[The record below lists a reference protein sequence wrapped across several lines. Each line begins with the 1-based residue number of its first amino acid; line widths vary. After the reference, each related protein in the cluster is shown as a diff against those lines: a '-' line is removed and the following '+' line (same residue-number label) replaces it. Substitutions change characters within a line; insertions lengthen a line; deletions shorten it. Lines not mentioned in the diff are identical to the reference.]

1 MDMDKL
7 RDSVNIAAVI
17 GSRIPLTQRGH
28 EYVALCPFHDEQS
41 PSFYVLPQKQFFHC
55 FGCSVSGDVVAFLQQ
70 FDGISFLEACEV
82 LSHQPASP
90 LPMRPGLKA
99 SSKEQD
105 WISEVPPDTD
115 PRPVSMTTR
124 NHGEVTASWCYKTLE
139 GAVWG
144 YAARYEIVRDGVT
157 KKAVLQWTYGKSADE
172 TTARWA
178 CKHFSRLRPLYGLE
192 HLYQP
197 DKQVLIV
204 EGEKTVEA
212 ARVLFPTMVVVT
224 WPGGASAAKY
234 ADWAPLTEREC
245 VMLPDADPEG
255 KAAGL
260 WICDHLDTLGCSVRM
275 ITPEPSRAKGWDMAD
290 ALADQWGPTEA
301 VRWAKANI
309 TEHVPTTTPAN
320 APAEVIA
327 TPPSPFSEDA
337 LAQRFA
343 ELHHE
348 NMRYVKVWGSW
359 IIWRDHRWAKDERDE
374 VHEAVRT
381 LLCEAVNWE
390 AGVLMPESGRRKIN
404 TLHMVRAVGC
414 FAGFNPAIAAT
425 VDQWDADPWLLATPA
440 GTIDLRTGGLRLS
453 RREDYQLQCTT
464 VAPSDGA
471 CPVWNK
477 FLDEVTGHDGELITY
492 LQRLM
497 GYSLTGLTV
506 EQTLAFFYGTGGN
519 GKGVFLSTVRAILGN
534 YATVAP
540 MATFT
545 ESKTERH
552 PTDVAGLQGVRLV
565 MAQETEEGR
574 RWAES
579 LIKSM
584 TGGDPIKARFMRQDY
599 FEFIPKFKLVF
610 AGNHKPALR
619 SVDEAMRRR
628 MHIVPWTVTIAA
640 EQRDPLLCEKLKVE
654 YPAILQWMIDGCLA
668 WQQRGLAAP
677 AQVIAATEDYMQ
689 AEDALAEW
697 LEQQC
702 ILAPEQSVSSQDIY
716 QNYVTWCEQTHEFSW
731 SHKRLVSNLT
741 TRGITL
747 CKLGKIRSLIG
758 IGLKLPVPSS
768 TVPTW

>member
-115 PRPVSMTTR
+115 PRPASMTTR

-172 TTARWA
+172 TTSRWA

-275 ITPEPSRAKGWDMAD
+275 ITPNRREPR
-290 ALADQWGPTEA
+290 
-301 VRWAKANI
+301 
-309 TEHVPTTTPAN
+309 
-320 APAEVIA
+320 
-327 TPPSPFSEDA
+327 
-337 LAQRFA
+337 
-343 ELHHE
+343 
-348 NMRYVKVWGSW
+348 
-359 IIWRDHRWAKDERDE
+359 
-374 VHEAVRT
+374 
-381 LLCEAVNWE
+381 
-390 AGVLMPESGRRKIN
+390 
-404 TLHMVRAVGC
+404 
-414 FAGFNPAIAAT
+414 
-425 VDQWDADPWLLATPA
+425 A
-440 GTIDLRTGGLRLS
+440 GTWRMRWPTNGGRLKRCAGQKPTSPSMCRPPPQRTHPPRSSPRHRPRSAKMRWPNGLPS
-453 RREDYQLQCTT
+453 YTT
-464 VAPSDGA
+464 RICGMSKSGD
-471 CPVWNK
+471 
-477 FLDEVTGHDGELITY
+477 
-492 LQRLM
+492 R
-497 GYSLTGLTV
+497 GL
-506 EQTLAFFYGTGGN
+506 FG
-519 GKGVFLSTVRAILGN
+519 
-534 YATVAP
+534 
-540 MATFT
+540 
-545 ESKTERH
+545 
-552 PTDVAGLQGVRLV
+552 
-565 MAQETEEGR
+565 
-574 RWAES
+574 
-579 LIKSM
+579 
-584 TGGDPIKARFMRQDY
+584 
-599 FEFIPKFKLVF
+599 
-610 AGNHKPALR
+610 
-619 SVDEAMRRR
+619 
-628 MHIVPWTVTIAA
+628 VTIAGRKTSGTKCMRRCGHCYA
-640 EQRDPLLCEKLKVE
+640 
-654 YPAILQWMIDGCLA
+654 
-668 WQQRGLAAP
+668 
-677 AQVIAATEDYMQ
+677 
-689 AEDALAEW
+689 
-697 LEQQC
+697 
-702 ILAPEQSVSSQDIY
+702 
-716 QNYVTWCEQTHEFSW
+716 
-731 SHKRLVSNLT
+731 KR
-741 TRGITL
+741 
-747 CKLGKIRSLIG
+747 
-758 IGLKLPVPSS
+758 
-768 TVPTW
+768 